1 MTSRKRSAAP
11 TVAHDFSVGDA
22 ILVSHSDKDWWAA
35 VVVRKRD
42 RAPGQCEVQYRW
54 QGRKAAR
61 NDAWLLTTD
70 PALRVPDSAS
80 AIMKSWK
87 GKQGHLRRDEYEVE
101 ERGEDDARQY
111 LVRWS
116 GWSALHDSWEP
127 AESILDEQLIADFKA
142 TRDTRAAQRAQDG
155 QSAKRA
161 AQTAAQQEE
170 RRQRGL
176 FAKHFIDYM
185 RSKTLAELSREA
197 LTARAAAH
205 VLFSPERCADWE
217 FKALYECPDGEPKA
231 QHLTEYKQTKGSRG
245 APTVAFEFHII
256 SHRLLGLF
264 VDCKDE
270 GGARWEHATWPTR
283 GRAKGDCVDSC
294 MCQLSKCHVSQSARS
309 SELCV
314 TLKSACLWT

>member
-1 MTSRKRSAAP
+1 
-11 TVAHDFSVGDA
+11 
-22 ILVSHSDKDWWAA
+22 
-35 VVVRKRD
+35 
-42 RAPGQCEVQYRW
+42 
-54 QGRKAAR
+54 
-61 NDAWLLTTD
+61 
-70 PALRVPDSAS
+70 
-80 AIMKSWK
+80 
-87 GKQGHLRRDEYEVE
+87 
-101 ERGEDDARQY
+101 
-111 LVRWS
+111 
-116 GWSALHDSWEP
+116 
-127 AESILDEQLIADFKA
+127 
-142 TRDTRAAQRAQDG
+142 
-155 QSAKRA
+155 
-161 AQTAAQQEE
+161 
-170 RRQRGL
+170 
-176 FAKHFIDYM
+176 M

-294 MCQLSKCHVSQSARS
+294 MRCVSCHVSQSARS